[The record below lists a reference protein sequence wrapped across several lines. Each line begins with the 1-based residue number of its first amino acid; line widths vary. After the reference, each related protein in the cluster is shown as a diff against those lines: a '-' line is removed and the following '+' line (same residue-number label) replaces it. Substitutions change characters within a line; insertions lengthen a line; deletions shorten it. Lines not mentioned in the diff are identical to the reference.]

1 MARTRWE
8 KPKRRD
14 IDTVRHRQPS
24 RKGTQR
30 IPRSSAMLPELDSA
44 LQDEMNEFHVS
55 RSWITAI
62 AIARH
67 LHLAIPHDM
76 DYRNMPWKKKSTT

>member
-1 MARTRWE
+1 MRTRYE
-8 KPKRRD
+8 KAKRPD

-24 RKGTQR
+24 RIGTHR
-30 IPRSSAMLPELDSA
+30 IPRTAAMLPELDSA
-44 LQDEMNEFHVS
+44 LQDEADEFHVS

-67 LHLAIPHDM
+67 LQLAIPRGM
-76 DYRNMPWKKKSTT
+76 DYRSMPWKKKESS